1 MKNKNG
7 FVSMTLVYTFLIL
20 FLFLML
26 SVLNSYSFKNKYLE
40 AIDDKIKD
48 DINISELSKAKLLS
62 EIIEDNTSQQDSET
76 TGSSVKQ
83 FRMCISS
90 LTSASIDELD
100 DGTFVAH
107 TDD

>member
-40 AIDDKIKD
+40 AIDDKIK
-48 DINISELSKAKLLS
+48 ERL
-62 EIIEDNTSQQDSET
+62 E
-76 TGSSVKQ
+76 
-83 FRMCISS
+83 
-90 LTSASIDELD
+90 
-100 DGTFVAH
+100 
-107 TDD
+107 